1 MTFED
6 FFASATRSQQDP
18 AGPTG
23 FPPHAWQLELAAEAE
38 CRNRLIRIP
47 TGFGKTLGVLAVW
60 AWHRLHHGD
69 DAWPR
74 RLVWCLPMRVLVEQT
89 VDAAKLALARLGLL
103 TENDTGASVF
113 PLMGG
118 ADPGDWHLYPERCA
132 VLIGTQD
139 MLLSRALNRGYASP
153 RARWPM
159 EFGLLNQDCLWV
171 FDEIQLMD
179 VALATSGQLQAFRDT
194 ENAAGKQTRPV
205 FSWWMSAT
213 LQADWFKRSPETA
226 AYADMLP
233 HGLTDADRS
242 VSLWTEVEK
251 PCSVIESSSTADT
264 ATLIARLHLEHGRG
278 AKGPTLVVVNTVE
291 EAVTIYRQLSRDKSL
306 EGTDLRLIHS
316 RFRPAE
322 RAGWRSDF
330 LHAAACAPG
339 KDRIVVATQVVEAG
353 VDYSAA
359 LLVTQLAPWA
369 SLVQRFGRS
378 ARWGGRASVV
388 VVDYRPKDDKAAL
401 PYALAELDAARAAL
415 AELAGASP
423 AGLAAFE
430 AAHPEM
436 LAPLYPYEPRHL
448 LLRHEVDDL
457 FDTTPDLS
465 GADIDISRYI
475 RSGPERDVQ
484 VFWEDIRSDEHP
496 SSKLRPQRDA
506 LCAVP
511 FLKSRDWLCE
521 KGSDRLKA
529 GMRAWVWDWLEN
541 TWRRA
546 GGKDL
551 YPGQTVLVAAEN
563 GGYLAS
569 EGWAP
574 QSSIAVLPLPTAEMS
589 RAEEADSTQDDE
601 AMSRYPWKTI
611 ATHGAE
617 TGQLAIAIA
626 KLLVPEQ
633 AELFGLAGRWHDAG
647 KAFVAFQGS
656 MCAADRP
663 QRGDLAKAPPAAWL
677 APPRMY
683 PMPDEPRR
691 AGFRHELAST
701 LALFSVLQKYQP
713 EHAALL
719 GPWRELLGKIGH
731 AVAAA
736 PEAPV
741 YADTGV
747 LEAEVLALG
756 ADAFD
761 LLAYLVCAHHG
772 KVRVTWHACK
782 ADQDMSD
789 GRTRIRGIVEGDML
803 HAMQLADSTGTA
815 RTLPEL
821 KLSLAAS
828 AAGLNPH
835 TGRGWTERVL
845 GLLERHGPFGLAYLE
860 CLLRAADQRASALTN
875 ADPLLDAE
883 TPGEQSTASADV
895 ALED

>member
-6 FFASATRSQQDP
+6 FFACATRPEHDP
-18 AGPTG
+18 EGPTG
-23 FPPHAWQLELAAEAE
+23 FAPHAWQIELASDAA

-60 AWHRLHHGD
+60 AWHRLHRGD

-89 VDAAKLALARLGLL
+89 VDAAKLALTRLGLL
-103 TENDTGASVF
+103 NEGETGAAVY

-118 ADPGDWHLYPERCA
+118 ADLGDWHLYPERCA

-179 VALATSGQLQAFRDT
+179 VALATAGQLQAFRDG
-194 ENAAGKQTRPV
+194 ERAAGKQIRPV

-213 LQADWFKRSPETA
+213 LQADWFRRSPETA
-226 AYADMLP
+226 AYADMPP
-233 HGLTDADRS
+233 HALTDADRS
-242 VSLWTEVEK
+242 LPLWTRVEK
-251 PCSVIESSSTADT
+251 PCGLVESKSAAESA
-264 ATLIARLHLEHGRG
+264 ALVARLHLEHGRG
-278 AKGPTLVVVNTVE
+278 AGGPTLVVVNTVE
-291 EAVTIYRQLSRDKSL
+291 EAVAIYRLLGREKSL
-306 EGTDLRLIHS
+306 DGTDLRLIHS

-322 RAGWRSDF
+322 RVSWRGDF
-330 LHAAACAPG
+330 LCAAACAPG
-339 KDRIVVATQVVEAG
+339 TDRIVVATQVVEAG

-359 LLVTQLAPWA
+359 LLITQLAPWA
-369 SLVQRFGRS
+369 GLVQRFGRS
-378 ARWGGRASVV
+378 ARWGGRASVIV
-388 VVDYRPKDDKAAL
+388 LDYRPKDDKAAL

-415 AELAGASP
+415 AELPDASP
-423 AGLAAFE
+423 AGLAAYE
-430 AAHPEM
+430 TAHPDR
-436 LAPLYPYEPRHL
+436 LAALYPYAPRHL
-448 LLRHEVDDL
+448 LLRHEIDDL

-484 VFWEDIRSDEHP
+484 VFWEDIRADDYP
-496 SSKLRPQRDA
+496 SNKLRPQRAA

-511 FLKSRDWLCE
+511 FLKAREWLCE
-521 KGSDRLKA
+521 KASDRLKA

-541 TWRRA
+541 SWRRA

-551 YPGQTVLVAAEN
+551 YPGQTVLVAAQN
-563 GGYLAS
+563 GGYVAS

-574 QSSIAVLPLPTAEMS
+574 QSAAAVLPLPAMELS

-601 AMSRYPWKTI
+601 ALSRYPWKTI

-617 TGQLAIAIA
+617 TGQLARALA
-626 KLLVPEQ
+626 ALLAPAQ
-633 AELFGLAGRWHDAG
+633 ADLFGLAGRWHDAG
-647 KAFVAFQGS
+647 KAFVAFQDS
-656 MCAADRP
+656 MRAADRP
-663 QRGDLAKAPPAAWL
+663 LRGDLAKAPPGAWL
-677 APPRMY
+677 APARMY
-683 PMPDEPRR
+683 PMSDEPRR

-701 LALFSVLQKYQP
+701 LALFSILRRHRP
-713 EHAALL
+713 GHAALL
-719 GPWRELLGKIGH
+719 GPWRDLLGKIGH
-731 AVAAA
+731 AAA
-736 PEAPV
+736 PDAQQNG
-741 YADTGV
+741 DMGV
-747 LEAEVLALG
+747 LQAEILALG
-756 ADAFD
+756 AEAFD

-803 HAMQLADSTGTA
+803 PAMEVADSSGTA
-815 RTLPEL
+815 RSLPAL
-821 KLSLAAS
+821 QLSLAAS

-860 CLLRAADQRASALTN
+860 CLLRAADQRASALTS
-875 ADPLLDAE
+875 ADPLLNAR
-883 TPGEQSTASADV
+883 TSGEHSGASAAV
-895 ALED
+895 ARED